1 MFSWKF
7 KTFVKAW
14 RIFRKSCWFA
24 NFVFIPTRT
33 QVPQSL
39 SPAFYFTIGFII
51 NHMAMARNKFMI
63 TWLEAIMSINNNST
77 QDKTHTVTR
86 FSLLIPKFKHFFIAW
101 ESFVC
106 LPLTFS
112 RVAWLNVGKGWH
124 VSIPGH

>member
-1 MFSWKF
+1 MYFSVNYGGCFLENSKHLLKLDAF
-7 KTFVKAW
+7 LENLVGLQ
-14 RIFRKSCWFA
+14 ILSLFRLELKSLKVW
-24 NFVFIPTRT
+24 V
-33 QVPQSL
+33 QH
-39 SPAFYFTIGFII
+39 FTIGFIK

-112 RVAWLNVGKGWH
+112 RVAWLNVG
-124 VSIPGH
+124 